1 MPTNPRASTMIGKF
15 LKRYVVLSNRLVK
28 AYKRKF
34 GFICDVYFPINN
46 SGANQ
51 YGTFEDVDIFNRRQ
65 SSEYK
70 SEPNADIIG
79 VKFIIVNMFKK
90 ESMNSS
96 EMEFDAFY
104 MTDDDTRP
112 YIECSKGEELPVMT
126 KLVVYVEDSI
136 FRFYVDKQTV
146 VNGADGH
153 LMMRQYL
160 APWSDKG
167 GLKL

>member
-1 MPTNPRASTMIGKF
+1 
-15 LKRYVVLSNRLVK
+15 
-28 AYKRKF
+28 
-34 GFICDVYFPINN
+34 
-46 SGANQ
+46 
-51 YGTFEDVDIFNRRQ
+51 
-65 SSEYK
+65 
-70 SEPNADIIG
+70 
-79 VKFIIVNMFKK
+79 
-90 ESMNSS
+90 
-96 EMEFDAFY
+96 
-104 MTDDDTRP
+104 
-112 YIECSKGEELPVMT
+112 MT